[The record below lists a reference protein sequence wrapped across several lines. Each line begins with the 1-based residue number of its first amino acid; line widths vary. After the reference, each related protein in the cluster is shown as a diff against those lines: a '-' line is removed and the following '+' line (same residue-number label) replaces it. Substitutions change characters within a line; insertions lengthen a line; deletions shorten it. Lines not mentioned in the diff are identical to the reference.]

1 MHIKEVKYTENGQ
14 TTSRVVVADKNTPNQ
29 QTIRMY
35 IKELLKNPR
44 ISNVIVEYNSIRE

>member
-44 ISNVIVEYNSIRE
+44 ISNVIVEYNST